1 MGFLEYETWRLK
13 KDCPMDAYENMIETW
28 FRYVVE
34 KKKDRKSTRLNSSHS

>member
-34 KKKDRKSTRLNSSHS
+34 KKKELFEEWVSAT